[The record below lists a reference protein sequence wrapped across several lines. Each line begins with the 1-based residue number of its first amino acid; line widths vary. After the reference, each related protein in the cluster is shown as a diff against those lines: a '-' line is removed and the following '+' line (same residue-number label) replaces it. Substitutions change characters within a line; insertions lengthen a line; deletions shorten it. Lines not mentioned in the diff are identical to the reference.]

1 MIVVAKSRN
10 DGIESCLN
18 RIKAV
23 VQELNVMRQ
32 TRYNDEPIITN
43 WDGRI

>member
-1 MIVVAKSRN
+1 MIVVAKSSY
-10 DGIESCLN
+10 DGIKNCLN
-18 RIKAV
+18 RTKAV

-32 TRYNDEPIITN
+32 TLYNDEPIITN